1 MARSS
6 ASASS
11 PPGDATPGG
20 SAAPAAGVLAAAQ
33 ALAGVG
39 AWAAWL
45 RLLQALSPRGAL
57 ALLAALPPAA
67 RCGLLRAPA
76 GVREGLLALCGTPDG
91 AQQPRADA
99 VPTPERVAH
108 ALLAGTLALLA
119 GRQNLA
125 REWAELAQLTAR
137 QSAATGRPAT
147 AIPPGL
153 HILLRLTAPGA
164 ASADAYTNQCN
175 MLLVHL

>member
-1 MARSS
+1 
-6 ASASS
+6 
-11 PPGDATPGG
+11 
-20 SAAPAAGVLAAAQ
+20 LAAAQ

-45 RLLQALSPRGAL
+45 RLLQALPPRGAL

-67 RCGLLRAPA
+67 RGGLLRAPA
-76 GVREGLLALCGTPDG
+76 SVREGLLALCGTPDG
-91 AQQPRADA
+91 AQQPHADE
-99 VPTPERVAH
+99 VPAPERIAH

-125 REWAELAQLTAR
+125 REWAESAQLTAR
-137 QSAATGRPAT
+137 QAAATGRPAT
-147 AIPPGL
+147 TIPPGL
-153 HILLRLTAPGA
+153 RTLQRLTAPGA
-164 ASADAYTNQCN
+164 ASGDEYTNQCN

>member
-1 MARSS
+1 A
-6 ASASS
+6 A
-11 PPGDATPGG
+11 PGGPSRGATPAGP
-20 SAAPAAGVLAAAQ
+20 AAPAPSGMLAAAQ
-33 ALAGVG
+33 ALTGVG

-45 RLLQALSPRGAL
+45 RLLQALPPCGAL

-76 GVREGLLALCGTPDG
+76 SVREGLLALCGTPDG
-91 AQQPRADA
+91 AQQPHTDE
-99 VPTPERVAH
+99 VPAPERTAH
-108 ALLAGTLALLA
+108 ALLAGTLALFA

-137 QSAATGRPAT
+137 QPAATGRPAKT
-147 AIPPGL
+147 IPPGL
-153 HILLRLTAPGA
+153 HTLLRLTAPGA
-164 ASADAYTNQCN
+164 AYAKEYTNQCN